1 MKTNLK
7 SVDLNDHIKEKEI
20 SEHNIDAVLKLLYMQ
35 ENVKDETDYNFLYDN
50 TDFYQYEPIPKQPL
64 IEFVDVELDRYGKE
78 NFYFD
83 FEKFKSYL
91 PDLTPELRNEL
102 ITNKGKLT
110 FKINLL

>member
-64 IEFVDVELDRYGKE
+64 IEFSNVTDDRYGKDYDQ
-78 NFYFD
+78 NSDSAKKVILNNLFD
-83 FEKFKSYL
+83 NLKSL
-91 PDLTPELRNEL
+91 LEIDRNDR
-102 ITNKGKLT
+102 TKKTSN
-110 FKINLL
+110 